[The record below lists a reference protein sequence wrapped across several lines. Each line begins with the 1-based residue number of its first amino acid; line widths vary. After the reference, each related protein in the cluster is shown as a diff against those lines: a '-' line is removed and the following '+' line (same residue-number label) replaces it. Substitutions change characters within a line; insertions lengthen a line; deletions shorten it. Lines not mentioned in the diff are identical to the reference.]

1 MAPTSSQELV
11 IECRCGQKYFATTR
25 QIGKSLRC
33 SCGVILAI
41 EAPKASVSPPSPPK
55 VNLAAN
61 RRASPALVVA
71 GCIVIALC
79 VLGLERQVRY
89 SQRAMAQI
97 QARAQEE
104 RTAARLQ
111 HEVTASEEQKASA
124 QEIENQRS
132 AFQAQLTDPELIS
145 GAKARQLHESEWASR
160 LAHDP
165 KIAKSVMERT
175 LLKMEKTG
183 RDPQLSAQKAL
194 EEVATLAAPPRSRV
208 QVLPSGDG
216 FSVKVAFR
224 MSALTGNETGA
235 VTKHHDTESMR
246 REIEDL
252 SARVM
257 IALFDYCGSRGIE
270 SLSVSCN
277 HAMRQ
282 TLIPLNASSTE
293 RDQLLSRASVVMGR
307 LYRVSVDR
315 QRVSTISSWRKIYP
329 AKLIGMMTVEKDN
342 LQTLQISGTTALAE
356 TDPQGELEF

>member
-1 MAPTSSQELV
+1 
-11 IECRCGQKYFATTR
+11 
-25 QIGKSLRC
+25 LRC
-33 SCGVILAI
+33 SCGVILVI
-41 EAPKASVSPPSPPK
+41 EAAKTSVPPPFPHK
-55 VNLAAN
+55 VNPATPD
-61 RRASPALVVA
+61 RVSRALIFAC
-71 GCIVIALC
+71 CIMIGVC
-79 VLGLERQVRY
+79 VLALGAEVRY
-89 SQRAMAQI
+89 CRSEMAQI
-97 QARAQEE
+97 RARTQEE
-104 RTAARLQ
+104 RAAARLH
-111 HEVTASEEQKASA
+111 HEVTAREEQTASA
-124 QEIENQRS
+124 REIENQRRE
-132 AFQAQLTDPELIS
+132 FQAQLKDPDLIS
-145 GAKARQLHESEWASR
+145 GAMARQRHESEWASR

-224 MSALTGNETGA
+224 MSALTGNEAGA

-246 REIEDL
+246 REIENL

-282 TLIPLNASSTE
+282 TMIPLDASPAE
-293 RDQLLSRASVVMGR
+293 RDELLSRATVIMGK
-307 LYRVSVDR
+307 LYRVSLDR
-315 QRVSTISSWRKIYP
+315 QHVTTVSNWRKIAP
-329 AKLIGMMTVEKDN
+329 SKVIGMMTVENDSLK
-342 LQTLQISGTTALAE
+342 TLQISGTSSLPQ
-356 TDPQGELEF
+356 TDPGGELEF